1 MPKGFLEEL
10 EWRGMIQDMT
20 PGLDKKLSSGVVT
33 GYIGFDP
40 TAPSL
45 TLGNYVQIMLLS
57 LFQRC
62 GHRPVVL
69 MGGATGRIGDPSGK
83 DAEREF
89 KSYEELD
96 ANLNHQVAQMRKLID
111 FDNPRNGAILL
122 NNLDFYKDMNVLHF
136 LRDVG
141 KNLTINYMLAK
152 ESVKRRIDTGMSYT
166 EFSYQLLQAN
176 DFLLLYKKYNC
187 TLQMGGSD
195 QWGNIT
201 SGTEFIRR
209 NIPES
214 EAFALTTP
222 LLTKADGRKFG
233 KSEEGNI
240 WLDPSRTS
248 PYKFYQFW
256 LNVDD
261 KDLPKLIRYFSFK
274 EKEEVE
280 SLEAEYANDPR
291 GLKAILAAEITER
304 IHGKEAFESARN
316 VSGILFNPKVNP
328 DVLRQLTIA
337 ELDLIGEEI
346 PRFSVSAID
355 GYAKSISEI
364 LAETGIVKSKSEA
377 RRAIEQNAIA
387 VNLEKIQDLET
398 KLKQDNSLHGKYFFV
413 ENGKKNKYLIVL
425 N

>member
-1 MPKGFLEEL
+1 
-10 EWRGMIQDMT
+10 
-20 PGLDKKLSSGVVT
+20 
-33 GYIGFDP
+33 
-40 TAPSL
+40 
-45 TLGNYVQIMLLS
+45 
-57 LFQRC
+57 
-62 GHRPVVL
+62 
-69 MGGATGRIGDPSGK
+69 
-83 DAEREF
+83 
-89 KSYEELD
+89 
-96 ANLNHQVAQMRKLID
+96 
-111 FDNPRNGAILL
+111 
-122 NNLDFYKDMNVLHF
+122 
-136 LRDVG
+136 
-141 KNLTINYMLAK
+141 
-152 ESVKRRIDTGMSYT
+152 
-166 EFSYQLLQAN
+166 
-176 DFLLLYKKYNC
+176 
-187 TLQMGGSD
+187 MGGSD